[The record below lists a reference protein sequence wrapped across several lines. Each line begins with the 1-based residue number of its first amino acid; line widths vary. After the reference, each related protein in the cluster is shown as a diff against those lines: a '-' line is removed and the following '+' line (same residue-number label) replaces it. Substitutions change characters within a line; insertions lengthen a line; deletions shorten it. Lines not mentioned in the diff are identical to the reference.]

1 MRRRNEGGLCDNGD
15 CCDRQ
20 NTQPHLEK
28 GPCVAGRTFRRL
40 IAGSEEQCQVNNESV
55 THVEEEIRS
64 GFEIWD
70 TFTPKVR
77 WDGLGVR
84 PFPI

>member
-1 MRRRNEGGLCDNGD
+1 MSKLCPS
-15 CCDRQ
+15 CEQ
-20 NTQPHLEK
+20 K
-28 GPCVAGRTFRRL
+28 GMLLFA
-40 IAGSEEQCQVNNESV
+40 AKVNDETT
-55 THVEEEIRS
+55 THVEEEIRA

-70 TFTPKVR
+70 TFTSKVR